1 MNIRIALLVL
11 SSFGLSYACRAQM
24 PDTLE
29 GSWIL
34 DVEATQAYV
43 KSSPK
48 WKEADAKHLPMVL
61 KRMSQVS
68 YVFEGDAIT
77 ISARGSA
84 QKLPVTRKSSK
95 APAYVFEGEKGDDS
109 VRLTVT
115 ISEEGNMNIRSSK
128 TDDMDYYLWKRG
140 NLPVVTESK

>member
-1 MNIRIALLVL
+1 
-11 SSFGLSYACRAQM
+11 M
-24 PDTLE
+24 PDALE
-29 GSWIL
+29 GSWVL
-34 DVEATQAYV
+34 NAEATQAYV

-48 WKEADAKHLPMVL
+48 WNEGDEKHLPMVL
-61 KRMSQVS
+61 KRMSEVA

-84 QKLPVTRKSSK
+84 QMLPVALKSSE
-95 APAYVFEGEKGDDS
+95 ANEYVFEGEKGDDS
-109 VRLTVT
+109 VTLTVT

-140 NLPVVTESK
+140 SLPVVTEK